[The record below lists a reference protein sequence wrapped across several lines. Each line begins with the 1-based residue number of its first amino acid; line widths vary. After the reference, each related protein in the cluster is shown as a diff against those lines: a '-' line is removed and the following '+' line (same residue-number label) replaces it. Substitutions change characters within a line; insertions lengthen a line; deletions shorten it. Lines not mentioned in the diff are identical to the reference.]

1 MTDALNVA
9 MIGAGRMGRTH
20 AGVLKTVDGVR
31 IRAVVDAVATNA
43 RAVADT
49 LGAPV
54 RDLDAVLDD
63 PTIDAV
69 LVTTPTATH
78 ADVVRRAARAGKAI
92 FVEKPLA
99 DTLASAEQVVRTVEE
114 AGVACMVGFQRRFD
128 PSYQEAKRRI
138 DAGEL
143 GRLESFRA
151 VSRDPSPPP
160 LEFLKTSG
168 GLLVDM
174 GIHDFDTAR
183 FFFGAVVEVT
193 AIGSVVRDERLREHG
208 LHDLVLATLRFESG
222 ALGTVENALN
232 TAYGYEIVADVLG
245 ENGKFHLEKRR
256 RSDLEIWDAGGV
268 HHDYPESFDDR
279 FRDAY
284 EREIVTFARHVRQ
297 GVPVA
302 PDARDAM
309 ESLRLALAAQH
320 ALETGTTVHVPS
332 FGKEQA

>member
-1 MTDALNVA
+1 MTEALNVA

-31 IRAVVDAVATNA
+31 IRAVVDSVAANA
-43 RAVADT
+43 QAVADT
-49 LGAPV
+49 LGARV
-54 RDLDAVLDD
+54 QELDAVLDD
-63 PTIDAV
+63 PSIDAV
-69 LVTTPTATH
+69 LVTTPTPTH
-78 ADVVRRAARAGKAI
+78 VDVVCRAARAGKAI

-99 DTLASAEQVVRTVEE
+99 DTLAGAERAVRAVEE
-114 AGVACMVGFQRRFD
+114 AGVACQVGFHRRFD
-128 PSYQEAKRRI
+128 PGYQEAKRRI

-160 LEFLKTSG
+160 LAFLRTSG
-168 GLLVDM
+168 GLLLDM

-183 FFFGAVVEVT
+183 FFFGEVIEVS
-193 AIGSVVRDERLREHG
+193 AIGTVVRDERLREHG
-208 LHDLVLATLRFESG
+208 LHDLVLAMLRFENG

-268 HHDYPESFDDR
+268 HHDYPAHFDDR
-279 FRDAY
+279 FREAY

-297 GVPVA
+297 GLPVA

-309 ESLRLALAAQH
+309 ESLRLALAAQR
-320 ALETGTTVHVPS
+320 ALETGTIVDVTS
-332 FGKEQA
+332 FGREPA